1 MNMDFP
7 IIDLLDDELSTEWL
21 LQYFHPDGLKCPHC
35 QSRVEE
41 ARTFRQT
48 KTSHL
53 TVYRCNHCEGID
65 NLYSGTVFE
74 AKHLRPAPVILLLR
88 GVCQGKSTAQ
98 MAREIEV
105 SRQTVLAIRR
115 LIQEKGQQLQ
125 PQTPLSDLY
134 TETDDMFQ
142 NAGEKKRTTSE
153 PSGSTKVSGQQTK
166 GTWYLRERPPAD
178 SRYGWQR

>member
-1 MNMDFP
+1 
-7 IIDLLDDELSTEWL
+7 
-21 LQYFHPDGLKCPHC
+21 
-35 QSRVEE
+35 
-41 ARTFRQT
+41 
-48 KTSHL
+48 L

-166 GTWYLRERPPAD
+166 GTWYLRERPTAYQHHRGNVDYCSQFPSHL
-178 SRYGWQR
+178 SRSSQKVSCGLYCDMRMYH